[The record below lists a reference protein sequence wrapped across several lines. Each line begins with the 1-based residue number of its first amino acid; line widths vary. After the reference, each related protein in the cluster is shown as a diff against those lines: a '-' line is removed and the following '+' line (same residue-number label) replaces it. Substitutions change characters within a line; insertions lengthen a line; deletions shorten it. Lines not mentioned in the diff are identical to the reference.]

1 MARPLR
7 IEYPGAVYHVMSR
20 GDGCRPIVRT
30 NKDREAFLVILEE
43 ATKRF
48 NILIHGFCLMTNH
61 YHLLVET
68 PDGNLADVMHYINGV
83 YTTRYNARNKTVGH
97 VYQGR
102 YKAILVE
109 RDEYLLCLCRY
120 IVLNPVRAGIVEH
133 PAEYE
138 WSSYCSTAGLTGKH
152 ERFLSTD
159 WILAQFADKKRLA
172 QKRYQEFVITPDA
185 GSDKPFDNI
194 HGGCVL
200 GSDAFID
207 KLSLVFWEAD
217 EIQEL
222 ARSHRYA
229 DRPPLSALLPAG
241 LSISDRNLKAHSAIY
256 DFGYRQQ
263 EVASHLGLH
272 RAYLSRVIS
281 ETENFL
287 SEGKL

>member
-20 GDGCRPIVRT
+20 GDGRKSIVRT

-43 ATKRF
+43 AAKRF
-48 NILIHGFCLMTNH
+48 NVLIHGYCLMTNH

-68 PDGNLADVMHYINGV
+68 PDGNLAEVMHYINGV

-120 IVLNPVRAGIVEH
+120 IVLNPIRAGLVEH
-133 PAEYE
+133 PADYR
-138 WSSYCSTAGLTGKH
+138 WSSYRAIAGLSDNDGG
-152 ERFLSTD
+152 FLATD
-159 WILAQFADKKRLA
+159 WVLSQFAGKKRLA
-172 QKRYQEFVITPDA
+172 KKRYQEFVLTPEA
-185 GSDKPFDNI
+185 GSDKPFENI
-194 HGGCVL
+194 RGGCVL
-200 GSDAFID
+200 GSDTFID
-207 KLSLVFWEAD
+207 KLSNVFWEAD
-217 EIQEL
+217 EIKEL

-256 DFGYRQQ
+256 DFGYKQR
-263 EVASHLGLH
+263 EVANHLGLH

-281 ETENFL
+281 ETEKYLN
-287 SEGKL
+287 EG